1 MWWQKIDVISEAGT
15 LHFHFMGEYSKL
27 DRVKTMGSR
36 GKINAIWRNIR
47 INLQKLVDTCGYELP
62 TNLQNFMQKDLTE
75 VKIFLNVLGG
85 GGYFLWNARYILD
98 GFWTHSVVS
107 AYGAVQA
114 LPLLEWNE
122 VCMHLEH
129 SIWHKNLRLSKWET
143 WKSKF
148 SGKIEK
154 ENWGGIWLTGVNM
167 EDVCVCVVVVVWPER
182 SRLTWSA
189 SGSSM
194 NGGRCLAHS
203 TNINRCLSTASQST
217 ASSSA
222 NTSANSAAS
231 TSAVSISV
239 SAASSASSNT
249 LASRPLKSVS
259 VLVTWRS
266 DDNTFCLS
274 SCTAVNHTL
283 TPSRDVSCQSHTH
296 SVTLRQLTVTSLDI
310 HSCQS
315 HSHRHVTSAVNHT
328 LTASRDVSLQ
338 SHHSKYTAVNHTHT
352 VTWRQLSITHT
363 VTWRQFTVTSLDIH
377 SCQSH
382 SHRHVTSAVNHTL
395 TASRDVS
402 LQSHHLTYTAVNH
415 THTVTWRQLSI
426 THSHVTSV
434 YSHITRHT
442 QHTITLC

>member
-75 VKIFLNVLGG
+75 VKIFLNVLG

-203 TNINRCLSTASQST
+203 TNINRCLSTASQNT

-328 LTASRDVSLQ
+328 
-338 SHHSKYTAVNHTHT
+338 
-352 VTWRQLSITHT
+352 
-363 VTWRQFTVTSLDIH
+363 
-377 SCQSH
+377 
-382 SHRHVTSAVNHTL
+382 
-395 TASRDVS
+395 
-402 LQSHHLTYTAVNH
+402 
-415 THTVTWRQLSI
+415 
-426 THSHVTSV
+426 HSHVTSV

-442 QHTITLC
+442 QLSITLTASRDVRLQSHHSTYTTHNNTMLTCNLVQ